1 MRWRDRDRYPPPE
14 GADIEEAE
22 GGKLWRLKPRKIVR
36 MSNVPVDPIAEA
48 ARIEAKQEAEV
59 DRYIFEDLKARWLAE
74 FGQSSSPKETD
85 QPEPLQPPT
94 IPEDL
99 SEKLLDYRVEGHGV
113 EDEITTE
120 DLIADMKKDALATQD
135 VIAKL
140 SRERRRKFTELLN
153 VEKAELRNKAK
164 ATGVSD
170 AREADVDRLLNLF
183 ARVGE
188 A

>member
-1 MRWRDRDRYPPPE
+1 MKLIIFQSDGLYKESAQTISVPTPHGSVNHTLRFDAEIHEIIDARPPKKPGARWNRNRLDWDYPEPPPP
-14 GADIEEAE
+14 D
-22 GGKLWRLKPRKIVR
+22 KP
-36 MSNVPVDPIAEA
+36 VPDDPVQLPPNPAEA
-48 ARIEAKQEAEV
+48 K
-59 DRYIFEDLKARWLAE
+59 
-74 FGQSSSPKETD
+74 
-85 QPEPLQPPT
+85 
-94 IPEDL
+94 L
-99 SEKLLDYRVEGHGV
+99 SEYGEVGSDPVE
-113 EDEITTE
+113 EEITT
-120 DLIADMKKDALATQD
+120 DHLLTDMKKDALATQE

-140 SRERRRKFTELLN
+140 SRDKRRRFTELLN